1 MEQEKPLTAR
11 QRHPRTAAEARE
23 AATEAKLIA
32 EPLARAGEAT
42 PTHETIHQSCHDL
55 LRVSAGLESLLL
67 LLELQADEQAANN
80 GLHALLA
87 PLKQQ
92 LDQAVNRVQALY

>member
-1 MEQEKPLTAR
+1 MTAR
-11 QRHPRTAAEARE
+11 QRHPRTATEARE
-23 AATEAKLIA
+23 AATKAKLIA
-32 EPLARAGEAT
+32 EPLARAGETT

-67 LLELQADEQAANN
+67 QLQADEQAANN